1 MKFMAF
7 CRLSHIVKVASWG
20 KSLFCR
26 LFHIISLFS
35 YIKRP
40 ILQKTEGMILNEKD
54 QGLFFKAWLSH
65 KNNCPPSG

>member
-20 KSLFCR
+20 KEKPFLPPV
-26 LFHIISLFS
+26 S
-35 YIKRP
+35 YYITIFLYLKGP

-54 QGLFFKAWLSH
+54 RGLFFKAWAF
-65 KNNCPPSG
+65 P